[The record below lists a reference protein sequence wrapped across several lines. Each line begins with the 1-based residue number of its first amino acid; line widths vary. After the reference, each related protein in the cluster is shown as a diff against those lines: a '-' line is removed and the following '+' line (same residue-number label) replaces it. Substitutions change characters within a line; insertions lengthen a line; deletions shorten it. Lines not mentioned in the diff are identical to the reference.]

1 MCYIYVDLSNFE
13 NNVKTMKISQI
24 MSNMP
29 FARNL
34 KKKKKKKTNTYVHR
48 SKRNKWPKKAK

>member
-34 KKKKKKKTNTYVHR
+34 KKKNEE
-48 SKRNKWPKKAK
+48 NKYLRTP